1 MVIWKKSLT
10 TRNSAIW
17 EQWANDGRTMR
28 RCSKLDLKA
37 RSHQTNFKWNWHR
50 TQNGSLCDTMLH
62 SHISSA
68 HRIEKVHIYNW
79 NAVFVFQG
87 LAVFMVLN
95 YSEVTYN
102 KTYRYPGW
110 GVGLGW
116 LMSISP
122 VSLIPLYMLFA
133 ISRSTG
139 TLKQVRSIGMLKQV
153 RSIGMLKQ
161 VRSIGMLK
169 QVCYSLSFPSTCCSL
184 TPHHRDHSN
193 RYLLKTLWL
202 TLH

>member
-1 MVIWKKSLT
+1 
-10 TRNSAIW
+10 
-17 EQWANDGRTMR
+17 
-28 RCSKLDLKA
+28 
-37 RSHQTNFKWNWHR
+37 
-50 TQNGSLCDTMLH
+50 
-62 SHISSA
+62 
-68 HRIEKVHIYNW
+68 
-79 NAVFVFQG
+79 
-87 LAVFMVLN
+87 MVLN

-133 ISRSTG
+133 ISRTTGTLKQVCSIGLLKQVRSIGLLKQVHSTG

-193 RYLLKTLWL
+193 RYLLKTL
-202 TLH
+202 